1 MTTSELEILFKTH
14 YAAMCRLAVSLLYD
28 EDEARDVVSDVFA
41 SLLDG
46 GLAIRI
52 DNARGFLLTCVRNS
66 CINVIRHKQ
75 MRERFINLYST
86 KAEPLAD
93 SPDDSLMLAELR
105 DYINTQLPPLSC
117 RIFTLRY
124 LHDMTCQQVA
134 DAVGVSRV
142 TVHHHLSQ
150 SLEKIN
156 AYFNNTKL
164 RRYGTER

>member
-1 MTTSELEILFKTH
+1 MTKSELEILFKTH
-14 YAAMCRLAVSLLYD
+14 YAAMYRLAMSLLYD

-46 GLAIRI
+46 GMAIRS

-75 MRERFINLYST
+75 MRERFVTLSST
-86 KAEPLAD
+86 SAELLAD
-93 SPDDSLMLAELR
+93 GPDDSMMLAELR
-105 DYINTQLPPLSC
+105 DYIDTHLPPLSR

-124 LHDMTCQQVA
+124 LEDMTCQQVA
-134 DAVGVSRV
+134 EAVGVSRV

-156 AYFNNTKL
+156 AYFNNSKQ
-164 RRYGTER
+164 

>member
-1 MTTSELEILFKTH
+1 MTKSELEILFKAH
-14 YAAMCRLAVSLLYD
+14 YTAMFRLAVSLLYD
-28 EDEARDVVSDVFA
+28 ADEARDVVSDVFA

-46 GLAIRI
+46 GIAIKS

-75 MRERFINLYST
+75 TQERFMKLYST
-86 KAEPLAD
+86 SAEPQV
-93 SPDDSLMLAELR
+93 SGPDDSMMLAELR
-105 DYINTQLPPLSC
+105 EFIDNHLSPLSR

-124 LHDMTCQQVA
+124 LQDMTCQQVA

-156 AYFNNTKL
+156 AYFNNSKQ
-164 RRYGTER
+164 

>member
-14 YAAMCRLAVSLLYD
+14 YAAMFRLAMSLLYD
-28 EDEARDVVSDVFA
+28 EDESKDVVSDVFA

-46 GLAIRI
+46 GLAIRS

-75 MRERFINLYST
+75 MRERFMKLYSNR
-86 KAEPLAD
+86 AEPLAD
-93 SPDDSLMLAELR
+93 GPDDSLTLAELR
-105 DYINTQLPPLSC
+105 EYVDNNLPPLSR
-117 RIFTLRY
+117 RIFTLRF

-150 SLEKIN
+150 SLEIIN
-156 AYFNNTKL
+156 AYFNNSK
-164 RRYGTER
+164 R

>member
-1 MTTSELEILFKTH
+1 MTKSELEILFKTH
-14 YAAMCRLAVSLLYD
+14 YTAMYRLAVSLLYD

-41 SLLDG
+41 SLLGG
-46 GLAIRI
+46 GLAICT

-75 MRERFINLYST
+75 MRERFIRLYST
-86 KAEPLAD
+86 GAESQVD
-93 SPDDSLMLAELR
+93 DPDDSMMLAELR
-105 DYINTQLPPLSC
+105 DYIDNHLPPLSR

-124 LHDMTCQQVA
+124 LQDMTCQQVA

-156 AYFNNTKL
+156 TYFSNNK
-164 RRYGTER
+164 

>member
-14 YAAMCRLAVSLLYD
+14 YAAMFRLAMSLLYD
-28 EDEARDVVSDVFA
+28 EDESKDVVSDVFA

-46 GLAIRI
+46 GLAIRS

-75 MRERFINLYST
+75 MRERFMKLYSNR
-86 KAEPLAD
+86 AEPLAD
-93 SPDDSLMLAELR
+93 GPDDSLMLNELR
-105 DYINTQLPPLSC
+105 EYVDNNLPPLSR

-156 AYFNNTKL
+156 AYFNNSK
-164 RRYGTER
+164 R

>member
-1 MTTSELEILFKTH
+1 MMTRQETEILFKTH
-14 YAAMCRLAVSLLYD
+14 YPAMYRLAMSLLYD
-28 EDEARDVVSDVFA
+28 EDESKDVVSDVFA

-46 GLAIRI
+46 SMTLSS

-66 CINVIRHKQ
+66 CINVIRHKRV
-75 MRERFINLYST
+75 RERFANLYST
-86 KAEPLAD
+86 SGEPLAD
-93 SPDDSLMLAELR
+93 GPDDTMMLDELR
-105 DYINTQLPPLSC
+105 DYINKQLPPLTC

-124 LHDMTCQQVA
+124 LQDMTCQQVA

-156 AYFNNTKL
+156 AYFNNSKL
-164 RRYGTER
+164 

>member
-1 MTTSELEILFKTH
+1 MTKSELEILFKTH
-14 YAAMCRLAVSLLYD
+14 YTAMYRLAMSLLYD

-46 GLAIRI
+46 GLAIRS
-52 DNARGFLLTCVRNS
+52 DNAQGFLLTCVRNG

-75 MRERFINLYST
+75 TRERFIKLYST
-86 KAEPLAD
+86 KAEPQVD
-93 SPDDSLMLAELR
+93 GPDDSMMLAELR
-105 DYINTQLPPLSC
+105 NYINNHLPPLTR

-124 LHDMTCQQVA
+124 LQDMTCQQVA

-156 AYFNNTKL
+156 AYFNNSKQ
-164 RRYGTER
+164 

>member
-1 MTTSELEILFKTH
+1 MTKSELEILFKTH
-14 YAAMCRLAVSLLYD
+14 YAVMFRLAVSLLYD
-28 EDEARDVVSDVFA
+28 ADEARDVVSDVFA

-46 GLAIRI
+46 GLAIRS

-75 MRERFINLYST
+75 MRERFIRLYSAN
-86 KAEPLAD
+86 AEPLATD
-93 SPDDSLMLAELR
+93 PDDSMMLAELR
-105 DYINTQLPPLSC
+105 DYINNQLPPLSR

-124 LHDMTCQQVA
+124 LQDMTCQQVA

-156 AYFNNTKL
+156 AYFNNSKQ
-164 RRYGTER
+164 

>member
-1 MTTSELEILFKTH
+1 MTMTTSELEILFKTH
-14 YAAMCRLAVSLLYD
+14 YAAMFRLAMSLLYD
-28 EDEARDVVSDVFA
+28 EDESKDVVSDVFA
-41 SLLDG
+41 SLLGG
-46 GLAIRI
+46 GLAIRS

-75 MRERFINLYST
+75 MRERFMKLYSNR
-86 KAEPLAD
+86 AEPLAD
-93 SPDDSLMLAELR
+93 GPDDSLVLNELR
-105 DYINTQLPPLSC
+105 EYINTELPPLSR

-150 SLEKIN
+150 SMEKIN
-156 AYFNNTKL
+156 TYFNNSK
-164 RRYGTER
+164 R

>member
-1 MTTSELEILFKTH
+1 MTKSELEILFKTH
-14 YAAMCRLAVSLLYD
+14 YTAMYRLAMSLLYD

-46 GLAIRI
+46 GMAIRS

-75 MRERFINLYST
+75 MRERFIKIYST
-86 KAEPLAD
+86 KAEPQD
-93 SPDDSLMLAELR
+93 HGPDDSMMLAELR
-105 DYINTQLPPLSC
+105 DYINTQLPPLSR

-124 LHDMTCQQVA
+124 LQDMTCQQVA
-134 DAVGVSRV
+134 EAVGVSRV

-156 AYFNNTKL
+156 AYFSNNK
-164 RRYGTER
+164 

>member
-1 MTTSELEILFKTH
+1 MTKSELEILFKTH
-14 YAAMCRLAVSLLYD
+14 YAAMYRLAVSLLYD
-28 EDEARDVVSDVFA
+28 ADEARDVVSDVFA

-46 GLAIRI
+46 GLAIRT

-75 MRERFINLYST
+75 MRERFIKLYAT
-86 KAEPLAD
+86 NAEPLAD
-93 SPDDSLMLAELR
+93 GPDDSITLAELR
-105 DYINTQLPPLSC
+105 EYIDNHLPPLSR

-124 LHDMTCQQVA
+124 LQDMTCQQVA

-156 AYFNNTKL
+156 AYFNNSKQ
-164 RRYGTER
+164 

>member
-1 MTTSELEILFKTH
+1 MTKSELEILFKTH
-14 YAAMCRLAVSLLYD
+14 YTAMYRLAVSLLYD
-28 EDEARDVVSDVFA
+28 ADEARDVVSDVFA

-46 GLAIRI
+46 GIAIKS

-75 MRERFINLYST
+75 MRERFIKLYST
-86 KAEPLAD
+86 GTEPQVD
-93 SPDDSLMLAELR
+93 GPDDSMMLAELR
-105 DYINTQLPPLSC
+105 DYINTQLPPLSR

-124 LHDMTCQQVA
+124 LQDMTCQQVA

-156 AYFNNTKL
+156 AYFNNSKQ
-164 RRYGTER
+164 

>member
-1 MTTSELEILFKTH
+1 MTRQETEILFKTH
-14 YAAMCRLAVSLLYD
+14 YPAMYRLAMSLLYD
-28 EDEARDVVSDVFA
+28 EDESKDVVSDVFA

-46 GLAIRI
+46 SMTFSS

-66 CINVIRHKQ
+66 CINVIRHKRV
-75 MRERFINLYST
+75 RERFANLYST
-86 KAEPLAD
+86 SGEPLAD
-93 SPDDSLMLAELR
+93 GPDDTMMLDELR
-105 DYINTQLPPLSC
+105 DYINKQLPPLTC

-124 LHDMTCQQVA
+124 LQDMTCQQVA

-156 AYFNNTKL
+156 AYFNNSKL
-164 RRYGTER
+164 

>member
-1 MTTSELEILFKTH
+1 M
-14 YAAMCRLAVSLLYD
+14 YRLAMSLLYD

-46 GLAIRI
+46 GLAIRT

-75 MRERFINLYST
+75 MRERFINLYSA
-86 KAEPLAD
+86 KAEALAD
-93 SPDDSLMLAELR
+93 SPDDSMMLAELR
-105 DYINTQLPPLSC
+105 HYIDNELPPLSR

-124 LHDMTCQQVA
+124 LQDMTCQQVA

-156 AYFNNTKL
+156 AYFNNSKQ
-164 RRYGTER
+164 

>member
-1 MTTSELEILFKTH
+1 MTMTRRELEILFKSH
-14 YAAMCRLAVSLLYD
+14 YATMFRLAMSMLYD
-28 EDEARDVVSDVFA
+28 EDESKDVVSDVFA
-41 SLLDG
+41 SLAAG
-46 GLAIRI
+46 GMTIKS

-66 CINVIRHKQ
+66 CINVIRNKQ
-75 MRERFINLYST
+75 VRERFVKLYSN

-93 SPDDSLMLAELR
+93 GPDDSLMLNELR
-105 DYINTQLPPLSC
+105 EYINTELPPLSR

-124 LHDMTCQQVA
+124 LQDMTCQQVA

-156 AYFNNTKL
+156 TYFNNTKQ
-164 RRYGTER
+164 

>member
-14 YAAMCRLAVSLLYD
+14 YAAMFRLAMSLLYD
-28 EDEARDVVSDVFA
+28 EDESKDVVSDVFA
-41 SLLDG
+41 SLLGG
-46 GLAIRI
+46 GLAIRS

-75 MRERFINLYST
+75 MRERFMKLYSNS
-86 KAEPLAD
+86 AEPLAD
-93 SPDDSLMLAELR
+93 GPDDSLTLNELR
-105 DYINTQLPPLSC
+105 EYIDNNLPPLPR

-150 SLEKIN
+150 SMEKIN
-156 AYFNNTKL
+156 TYFNNSK
-164 RRYGTER
+164 R

>member
-1 MTTSELEILFKTH
+1 M
-14 YAAMCRLAVSLLYD
+14 YRLAVSLLYD

-46 GLAIRI
+46 GLAIRS

-66 CINVIRHKQ
+66 CINVIRNQ
-75 MRERFINLYST
+75 QVRERFVKLYSN
-86 KAEPLAD
+86 KAEPLD
-93 SPDDSLMLAELR
+93 DGSDDSLMLNELR
-105 DYINTQLPPLSC
+105 EYIDNQLPPLSR

-156 AYFNNTKL
+156 AYFSNNK
-164 RRYGTER
+164 

>member
-1 MTTSELEILFKTH
+1 MTMTRRELEILFKTH
-14 YAAMCRLAVSLLYD
+14 YGAMFRLAMSLLYD
-28 EDEARDVVSDVFA
+28 EDESKDVVSDVFA
-41 SLLDG
+41 SLAAG
-46 GLAIRI
+46 GMTIKS

-66 CINVIRHKQ
+66 CINVIRNKQ
-75 MRERFINLYST
+75 VRERFVKLYSNN
-86 KAEPLAD
+86 AEPLAD
-93 SPDDSLMLAELR
+93 GSDDSLMLNELR
-105 DYINTQLPPLSC
+105 EYINTELPPLSR

-156 AYFNNTKL
+156 AYFNNTKQ
-164 RRYGTER
+164 

>member
-14 YAAMCRLAVSLLYD
+14 YAAMFRLAMSLLYD
-28 EDEARDVVSDVFA
+28 EDESKDVVSDVFA

-46 GLAIRI
+46 GLAIRS

-75 MRERFINLYST
+75 MRERFMKLYANR
-86 KAEPLAD
+86 AEPLAD
-93 SPDDSLMLAELR
+93 GPDDSITLAELR
-105 DYINTQLPPLSC
+105 DYIDTHLPPLSR

-124 LHDMTCQQVA
+124 LQDMTCQQVA
-134 DAVGVSRV
+134 EAVGVSRV

-156 AYFNNTKL
+156 AYFNNSKQ
-164 RRYGTER
+164 

>member
-1 MTTSELEILFKTH
+1 MTMTRRELEILFKSH
-14 YAAMCRLAVSLLYD
+14 YAAMFRLAMSLLYD
-28 EDEARDVVSDVFA
+28 EDESKDVVSDVFA
-41 SLLDG
+41 SLAAG
-46 GLAIRI
+46 GMTIKS

-66 CINVIRHKQ
+66 CISVIRHKQ
-75 MRERFINLYST
+75 MRERFIRLYSA

-93 SPDDSLMLAELR
+93 GPDDSLMLNELR
-105 DYINTQLPPLSC
+105 EYINTELPPLPR
-117 RIFTLRY
+117 RIFTLRF

-156 AYFNNTKL
+156 AYFNNTKQ
-164 RRYGTER
+164 

>member
-1 MTTSELEILFKTH
+1 MTMTTSELEILFKTH
-14 YAAMCRLAVSLLYD
+14 YAAMFRLAMSLLYD
-28 EDEARDVVSDVFA
+28 EDESKDVVSDVFA
-41 SLLDG
+41 SLLGG
-46 GLAIRI
+46 GLAIRS

-75 MRERFINLYST
+75 MRERFMKLYSNR
-86 KAEPLAD
+86 AEPLAD
-93 SPDDSLMLAELR
+93 GPDDSLTLAELR
-105 DYINTQLPPLSC
+105 EYIDNNLPPLSR

-150 SLEKIN
+150 SMEKIN
-156 AYFNNTKL
+156 TYFNNSK
-164 RRYGTER
+164 R

>member
-1 MTTSELEILFKTH
+1 MTMTTSELEILFKTH
-14 YAAMCRLAVSLLYD
+14 YAAMFRLAMSLLYD
-28 EDEARDVVSDVFA
+28 EDESKDVVSDVFA

-46 GLAIRI
+46 GLAIRS

-75 MRERFINLYST
+75 MRERFMKLYSNS
-86 KAEPLAD
+86 AEPLAD
-93 SPDDSLMLAELR
+93 GPDDSLTLNELR
-105 DYINTQLPPLSC
+105 EYVDNNLPPLSR

-124 LHDMTCQQVA
+124 LHDMTCLQVA

-150 SLEKIN
+150 SMEKIN
-156 AYFNNTKL
+156 AYFNITKQ
-164 RRYGTER
+164 

>member
-1 MTTSELEILFKTH
+1 MTKSELEILFKTH
-14 YAAMCRLAVSLLYD
+14 YAAMYRLAVSLLYD
-28 EDEARDVVSDVFA
+28 ADEARDVVSDVFA
-41 SLLDG
+41 SLLG
-46 GLAIRI
+46 GGMAIRS

-75 MRERFINLYST
+75 MRERFIKLYST
-86 KAEPLAD
+86 GSESQVD
-93 SPDDSLMLAELR
+93 DPDDSMMLAELR
-105 DYINTQLPPLSC
+105 DYINNQLPPLSR

-124 LHDMTCQQVA
+124 LQDMTCQQVA

-156 AYFNNTKL
+156 AYFNNSKQ
-164 RRYGTER
+164 